1 MHCSSTL
8 SSSFLNQGRQYRLPH
23 SSSAQYVE
31 ANSSENTFRILVFRE
46 CMLED
51 FNTFVSIMGKKA
63 SIRLLLM
70 KHHTEAKLTD
80 FLNHQKKK
88 NLKKKNWKMLIY
100 CCYFSANKKTSKIH
114 NPCWTQTHK
123 EFRNSP

>member
-70 KHHTEAKLTD
+70 KHHTVAKLTD

-88 NLKKKNWKMLIY
+88 NLKKKKLENADILLLF
-100 CCYFSANKKTSKIH
+100 FSK
-114 NPCWTQTHK
+114 
-123 EFRNSP
+123 

>member
-88 NLKKKNWKMLIY
+88 NLKKKKLENADILLLF
-100 CCYFSANKKTSKIH
+100 FSK
-114 NPCWTQTHK
+114 
-123 EFRNSP
+123 